1 MDTSRQ
7 RSTSKTLDEWI
18 ELYNKKVSGGFE
30 RDKRFTL
37 FYLAEKGFAELATSD
52 TMVLI
57 YQVCGEIKFWR
68 FFAETVARKLGYK
81 SLGTILA
88 RPIKPYLRLICF
100 VPYKIEKT
108 PQGDRYFCTDKN
120 TGQKGQASPAGDG
133 TYYFTWE
140 APPDE
145 L

>member
-7 RSTSKTLDEWI
+7 RSTSKTLEEWI
-18 ELYNKKVSGGFE
+18 ELYNKKVPGGFK

-37 FYLAEKGFAELATSD
+37 FYLAEKGFAEIRVSD
-52 TMVLI
+52 TTI
-57 YQVCGEIKFWR
+57 IIWQTCGELKFWR
-68 FFAETVARKLGYK
+68 FFAETLARKLGYK
-81 SLGTILA
+81 SLETFFV
-88 RPIKPYLRLICF
+88 RPIKPYIRLTGF
-100 VPYKIEKT
+100 VPYRIEKT
-108 PQGDRYFCTDKN
+108 SQGDRYFGKDKN

-140 APPDE
+140 VPTDG